1 MLSIALDIRR
11 LSKFTKKDFS
21 GPTPEIRVPEKPVL
35 VENTQQEVSPVQE
48 RSTRKRSKTPALD
61 DVEVVGDVE
70 TFDAG

>member
-1 MLSIALDIRR
+1 MLSIALDVRR

-35 VENTQQEVSPVQE
+35 VENTQKELSPAQE
-48 RSTRKRSKTPALD
+48 RSSRKRSKTPALD

>member
-21 GPTPEIRVPEKPVL
+21 GPTPEIRVPEKPAL
-35 VENTQQEVSPVQE
+35 VENTQKELSPVQE
-48 RSTRKRSKTPALD
+48 RSIRKRSKTPALD